1 MRARPIVFPLTV
13 MLLATLGVGSL
24 HETGGGSGRLVAFDS
39 FPQTDP
45 LTCEWEVA
53 AVDGA
58 SPPLSATARFQFL
71 QRQGGGGSP
80 RAAIPPLVPT
90 ATSTRAPLRFIQ
102 DANAVFSAVTVDTP
116 RNEVVLTDENR
127 FRIFVFDR
135 LATSGPTSRTEPKR
149 VIGGLSTATQYQSS
163 VYVDPPTGDIY
174 AVNNDTVH
182 EVSVFPRTAQ
192 GDVRPARTI
201 PTVYGSFSVAADE
214 ERQELFFTV
223 QHSGA
228 VMVFNKTASSRAND
242 VAVRM
247 ILGKSTQLA
256 DPHGIAFDP
265 QRKVIYVANW
275 GTSREFIRDPRAGR
289 TEYTQAAVPGSGRFV
304 PPSITVYP
312 ANADQDVAPL
322 RVIQGPK
329 TGLDW
334 PTNIAVDPGR
344 GELYVANSGGHSVLV
359 FDVNAQGDVA
369 PLRVVKGARTELQF
383 PTGVFVDAANDELWV
398 ANFGGHSATVYP
410 RDAKGDVAPKR
421 VIRSAPRDE
430 PFPGI
435 SNPYSIAYDPGRE
448 EVIVPSCVANPQIG
462 MFSRTADKT
471 AAPTRRIVGQNSK
484 LNRTV
489 HGVNYDEVHDEI
501 FVSSQIAQAVLAFS
515 GTQSG
520 NVPPVRIIQG
530 PKTQISVPEMVEV
543 DPVHNELF
551 VPARDR
557 VLVFNRTDSGNV
569 APKRVLMVPA
579 ARVAVDYVHNLLA
592 VSGRGRTGAQI
603 AIFDY
608 DAEGTTPPLRVISGV
623 NAEPLGGLRH
633 GFDIHPA
640 TGMILVSVPFGETG
654 GDGLPL
660 LASDQSFV
668 GIWSV
673 FDSGNV
679 APRWRLGGPNGV
691 IRNPRGVAVD
701 AKNKTVLVSDKYLN
715 GVLTFSF
722 PEMFEAGLA
731 PRDANTA
738 D

>member
-1 MRARPIVFPLTV
+1 
-13 MLLATLGVGSL
+13 
-24 HETGGGSGRLVAFDS
+24 VAFDS
-39 FPQTDP
+39 FPEPDAM
-45 LTCEWEVA
+45 TCEWEVA
-53 AVDGA
+53 GLDATT
-58 SPPLSATARFQFL
+58 PSAFSDAGRARFL
-71 QRQGGGGSP
+71 QRQGGRGGARP
-80 RAAIPPLVPT
+80 AAPPLVPT
-90 ATSTRAPLRFIQ
+90 ATSIRPPLRFLQ
-102 DANAVFSAVTVDTP
+102 DQNAVFSAVTVDIA
-116 RNEVVLTDENR
+116 RNEVILTDENR
-127 FRIFVFDR
+127 FRIFVYDR
-135 LATSGPTSRTEPKR
+135 LANTGPASRTEPKR
-149 VIGGLSTATQYQSS
+149 VIGGLNTATQYQSS
-163 VYVDPPTGDIY
+163 VYVDPATGDIY
-174 AVNNDTVH
+174 ATNNDTVH
-182 EVSVFPRTAQ
+182 EVSIFPRTAQ
-192 GDVRPARTI
+192 GDVRPARTM

-214 ERQELFFTV
+214 ERQELFYTV

-228 VMVFNKTASSRAND
+228 VMVFNKKASARDND

-256 DPHGIAFDP
+256 DPHGIAFDSM
-265 QRKVIYVANW
+265 RKVIYVANW
-275 GTSREFIRDPRAGR
+275 GTSREFIRDPKAGR
-289 TEYTQAAVPGSGRFV
+289 TEYTQAAVPGSGKFV

-334 PTNIAVDPGR
+334 PTNIAVDAKR
-344 GELYVANSGGHSVLV
+344 GELYVANSGSHSVLV
-359 FDVNAQGDVA
+359 FDVNAKGDEA
-369 PLRVVKGARTELQF
+369 PIRVLKGPRTELQF
-383 PTGVFVDAANDELWV
+383 PTGVFFDAASDEVWV
-398 ANFGGHSATVYP
+398 ANFGGHTATVFA
-410 RDAKGDVAPKR
+410 RDARGDAAPKR

-430 PFPGI
+430 PTPGI

-471 AAPTRRIVGQNSK
+471 AAPTRRIAGQNSK

-515 GTQSG
+515 GAQNG
-520 NVPPVRIIQG
+520 NVAPIRIIQG
-530 PKTQISVPEMVEV
+530 PRTQISVPEMVEV

-551 VPARDR
+551 VPA
-557 VLVFNRTDSGNV
+557 GN
-569 APKRVLMVPA
+569 K
-579 ARVAVDYVHNLLA
+579 VDYVHNLLA
-592 VSGRGRTGAQI
+592 VSGRGRNGAQI

-608 DAEGTTPPLRVISGV
+608 NAEGETPPLRVISGP

-654 GDGLPL
+654 GDGLPM
-660 LASDQSFV
+660 LASEQSFV

-679 APRWRLGGPNGV
+679 APRWRLGGPQGA

-722 PEMFEAGLA
+722 PEMFEPMSPL
-731 PRDANTA
+731 DANTA

>member
-1 MRARPIVFPLTV
+1 M
-13 MLLATLGVGSL
+13 
-24 HETGGGSGRLVAFDS
+24 
-39 FPQTDP
+39 
-45 LTCEWEVA
+45 TCEWEVA
-53 AVDGA
+53 ALDA
-58 SPPLSATARFQFL
+58 SASSGFPDAARSQFL
-71 QRQGGGGSP
+71 QRGGAVRGTL
-80 RAAIPPLVPT
+80 ALPLVPT
-90 ATSTRAPLRFIQ
+90 ETSTRQPLRFIQ
-102 DANAVFSAVTVDTP
+102 DSHAVFSAVAVDTA
-116 RNEVVLTDENR
+116 RNEVILTDENR

-135 LATSGPTSRTEPKR
+135 LANANPASRSEPKR
-149 VIGGLSTATQYQSS
+149 VIGGLNTATQYQSA
-163 VYVDPPTGDIY
+163 VYVDPPTGDVY

-192 GDVRPARTI
+192 GDVRPSRTM
-201 PTVYGSFSVAADE
+201 PTVYGSFGVAADE

-228 VMVFNKTASSRAND
+228 VMVFDKAASARDKD
-242 VAVRM
+242 VATRM

-256 DPHGIAFDP
+256 DPHGIAFDSV
-265 QRKVIYVANW
+265 RKVIYVANW

-289 TEYTQAAVPGSGRFV
+289 TEYTQAAVPGSGKFV

-312 ANADQDVAPL
+312 ADADQDVAPL
-322 RVIQGPK
+322 RVIQGSK

-334 PTNIAVDPGR
+334 PTNIAVDAKR
-344 GELYVANSGGHSVLV
+344 GALYVANAGGHSILV
-359 FDVNAQGDVA
+359 FDVNARGDVA
-369 PLRVVKGARTELQF
+369 PLRVLKGARTELQF
-383 PTGVFVDAANDELWV
+383 PTGVFVDVVNDEIWA
-398 ANFGGHSATVYP
+398 ANFGGHTATVYA

-421 VIRSAPRDE
+421 VVRSAPRDE
-430 PFPGI
+430 PTPGI

-462 MFSRTADKT
+462 MFPRLADRN
-471 AAPTRRIVGQNSK
+471 AAPTRRIAGQNSK

-501 FVSSQIAQAVLAFS
+501 FVSSQIAQALLAFS
-515 GTQSG
+515 GAQHG
-520 NVPPVRIIQG
+520 NVAPVRIIQG
-530 PKTQISVPEMVEV
+530 PRTQISVPEMVEV

-592 VSGRGRTGAQI
+592 VSGRGRNGAQI
-603 AIFDY
+603 AIFNH
-608 DAEGTTPPLRVISGV
+608 DAAGDAAPLRVIGGP

-633 GFDIHPA
+633 GFDIHSA
-640 TGMILVSVPFGETG
+640 TGMILVSVPFGETA

-660 LASDQSFV
+660 LASEQSFV

-679 APRWRLGGPNGV
+679 APRWRLGGPQGA

-722 PEMFEAGLA
+722 PEMFEPAA
-731 PRDANTA
+731 PRISHTA
-738 D
+738 E